1 MLNVKANDVINVL
14 GMHKDS
20 ELPSRFYFGSVVSY
34 ALENGYCP
42 IAAYERTLDNMV
54 KFPYNDHKT
63 HWCSPD
69 APMLTSEYRELP
81 EVVGT
86 LNLGDM
92 VKLEGRIFKLE
103 AAANNNINLV
113 EVNLSA
119 QNNTAA

>member
-14 GMHKDS
+14 GMNKKS
-20 ELPSRFYFGSVVSY
+20 KIPSRFYFDSVVSY

-42 IAAYERTLDNMV
+42 IAAYERTLNNM
-54 KFPYNDHKT
+54 DHKT
-63 HWCSPD
+63 HWCSP
-69 APMLTSEYRELP
+69 AQMLTSEYRELP

-86 LNLGDM
+86 LNLGDI
-92 VKLEGRIFKLE
+92 VKFEGRIFKLE